1 MLELLRREFT
11 LWQWRRAFLRQRDP
25 QAMPFESLVG
35 ERALVENDAEKVIP
49 AADLPRRLR

>member
-25 QAMPFESLVG
+25 LAMPFESLVG
-35 ERALVENDAEKVIP
+35 ERALVENDAEKVIL